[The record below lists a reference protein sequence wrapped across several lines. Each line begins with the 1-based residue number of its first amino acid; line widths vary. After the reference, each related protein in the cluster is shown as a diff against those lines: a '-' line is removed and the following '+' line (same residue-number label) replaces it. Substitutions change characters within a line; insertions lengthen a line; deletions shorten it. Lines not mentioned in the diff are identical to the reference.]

1 MTHVLFA
8 LLLALSLCADC
19 FAVSLCSSTTLGSV
33 KAGRVAGISLTF
45 AVIQSLFLFL
55 GWCFGSIFLSAV
67 ISIANWIGFL
77 LLLFIGGSMIMESMK
92 MLESK
97 PLDFDGFWH
106 IVVGG
111 VATSIDALAV
121 GVSMS
126 MAKASLPTIALNC
139 AAVFVVT
146 VLSTVLG
153 IYGGRFLGRRFG
165 NVAEI
170 LGGIGLI
177 LIGFDILLF

>member
-1 MTHVLFA
+1 MAVLFA

-19 FAVSLCSSTTLGSV
+19 FAVSLCSSTTLGNV
-33 KAGRVAGISLTF
+33 KAGRVAEISLTF
-45 AVIQSLFLFL
+45 AVVQSLFLFL

-67 ISIANWIGFL
+67 ISFANWIGFL

-92 MLESK
+92 VLDSK
-97 PLDFDGFWH
+97 PLDFEGFWH

-111 VATSIDALAV
+111 IATSIDALAV

-126 MAKASLPTIALNC
+126 MAKASLQTIALNC
-139 AAVFVVT
+139 SAVFVVT
-146 VLSTVLG
+146 VFSTAVG
-153 IYGGRFLGRRFG
+153 IYGGKFLGHKLG
-165 NVAEI
+165 NVAEF

-177 LIGFDILLF
+177 LIGLDILLF